1 MLSWLAL
8 AHRLPQRQRQQ
19 KILERRLHFRI
30 LRLCL
35 VLWCVYVLVF
45 LLPYEVAGETLCD
58 YCSQIGRACNTTL
71 SQCVPCTPTLGC
83 TEKQVCDTRTGT
95 CTVKDLFQPFLW
107 SDGVLIVLVFLATG
121 LSNAGGIGGGI
132 LLVPLL
138 SLFAG
143 FTLKNASANAQPLIF
158 AASIANAMVNIPRR
172 HAARDAPR
180 IDWNLVACT
189 VPFFLMGT
197 TPGTFMNQ
205 AFPSYFTAFVL
216 AALLAV
222 LSVQSGIFGLRL
234 LRERLQKKPN
244 ASGNEST
251 SPKRGTSVESVH
263 SAGTSQTAAYSDVD
277 RATAPKEGMVGSTQT
292 HLTTGTDPA
301 SEDRWMLSGAASP
314 RSSMIHETTNHSM
327 NSSASPG
334 SPSVGTLLEDGATNH
349 SSALMTRKASPSMV
363 RCKTQSQRQSLR
375 LVCQL
380 DPLLCARNREELLAA
395 ERPWFQWRYML
406 FLLCCWVILFII
418 QLFSG
423 SAAKSSPLGIPLCGA
438 AYWVLFSIQESVL
451 FLLGCLTIWRN
462 LRLNA
467 LRDRVGY
474 PWYQKNGLGDIRWT
488 RNLIFGY
495 PIWAFVAG
503 VFGTWV
509 GIGGSSLLIPFL
521 NLVGHAD
528 PATVQSSMSIS
539 NLLGSA
545 SGAFVYL
552 AQGRLNIS
560 YALFYG
566 LFALLGSYT
575 GVWMVY
581 FLVERYQIR
590 ALFVF
595 ALTICFLTALGA
607 ILYIAIRN
615 TLGVEAAGVGWV
627 FTNICRYVG

>member
-1 MLSWLAL
+1 MRSRFSRQQKVYLPVIGGMLCLLAL
-8 AHRLPQRQRQQ
+8 AGTSTT
-19 KILERRLHFRI
+19 
-30 LRLCL
+30 
-35 VLWCVYVLVF
+35 
-45 LLPYEVAGETLCD
+45 AATLCD
-58 YCSQIGRACNTTL
+58 YCSQIGRACNITL
-71 SQCVPCTPTLGC
+71 GQCVPCTPTSGC
-83 TEKQVCDTRTGT
+83 TERQVCNTNTGI
-95 CTVKDLFQPFLW
+95 CAVKDLFHPFLW

-158 AASIANAMVNIPRR
+158 GASIANAMVNVPRR
-172 HAARDAPR
+172 HAARDTPR

-216 AALLAV
+216 ALLLSV
-222 LSVQSGIFGLRL
+222 LSVQSALFGLRL
-234 LRERLQKKPN
+234 LRERLQERHKN
-244 ASGNEST
+244 AADEQTWKAEAAGN
-251 SPKRGTSVESVH
+251 
-263 SAGTSQTAAYSDVD
+263 AADD
-277 RATAPKEGMVGSTQT
+277 T
-292 HLTTGTDPA
+292 
-301 SEDRWMLSGAASP
+301 LSS
-314 RSSMIHETTNHSM
+314 RVS
-327 NSSASPG
+327 
-334 SPSVGTLLEDGATNH
+334 SPSVAETAIPVQSNGVDDCGRDAANATKPSADRASAERPDSSDPHLNH
-349 SSALMTRKASPSMV
+349 ESRGNGCCSAANANNAVDSSDVHATGSETAASSPSNNV
-363 RCKTQSQRQSLR
+363 HPLR
-375 LVCQL
+375 PGRSRFLCYL
-380 DPLLCARNREELLAA
+380 DPLLCAQSREELLAA

-406 FLLCCWVILFII
+406 FLLACWLVLFII
-418 QLFSG
+418 QILSG
-423 SAAKSSPLGIPLCGA
+423 SAEKHSPVGAPLCGA
-438 AYWVLFSIQESVL
+438 VYWILFAIQESVL
-451 FLLGCLTIWRN
+451 FAMGCFTIWRN
-462 LRLNA
+462 LSLNR
-467 LRDRVGY
+467 LRDRLGY
-474 PWYQKNGLGDIRWT
+474 PWYSKNGLGDIRWT
-488 RNLIFGY
+488 RALIFGY
-495 PIWAFVAG
+495 PVWAFIAG
-503 VFGTWV
+503 VFGSWV

-521 NLVGHAD
+521 NLVGRAD
-528 PATVQSSMSIS
+528 PATVQSSMSLS

-560 YALFYG
+560 YGLFFG

-595 ALTICFLTALGA
+595 ALTICFVTALGA

-627 FTNICRYVG
+627 FTNICAYVG

>member
-1 MLSWLAL
+1 MWLL
-8 AHRLPQRQRQQ
+8 L
-19 KILERRLHFRI
+19 LTL
-30 LRLCL
+30 LCCL
-35 VLWCVYVLVF
+35 QD
-45 LLPYEVAGETLCD
+45 VAGETLCD

-71 SQCVPCTPTLGC
+71 GQCIACTPTLGC
-83 TEKQVCDTRTGT
+83 TERQVCDTKTGT
-95 CTVKDLFQPFLW
+95 CAVKGLFQPFLW
-107 SDGVLIVLVFLATG
+107 SDGVLIILVFLATG

-158 AASIANAMVNIPRR
+158 AASIANAIVNIPRR
-172 HAARDAPR
+172 HVARDTPR

-216 AALLAV
+216 SALLAV

-234 LRERLQKKPN
+234 LRERLRKRSKGSGSEQN
-244 ASGNEST
+244 ASLSSVSAANGH
-251 SPKRGTSVESVH
+251 SVELSPIASGSREGHSSV
-263 SAGTSQTAAYSDVD
+263 SKEDTMASTGAGQVEKADTTFANPKVPAEKLPISSTLPAANASNVSTMSSSPLLTAA
-277 RATAPKEGMVGSTQT
+277 PGEGVS
-292 HLTTGTDPA
+292 
-301 SEDRWMLSGAASP
+301 
-314 RSSMIHETTNHSM
+314 
-327 NSSASPG
+327 
-334 SPSVGTLLEDGATNH
+334 LEDGINEPPNIGERVEQRPV
-349 SSALMTRKASPSMV
+349 MTAGQACSEN
-363 RCKTQSQRQSLR
+363 QSREWLCR
-375 LVCQL
+375 L
-380 DPLLCARNREELLAA
+380 DPLLCAQNHEELLAA
-395 ERPWFQWRYML
+395 ERPWFQWRTMI
-406 FLLCCWVILFII
+406 FLLSCWVILFII

-423 SAAKSSPLGIPLCGA
+423 SAHKSSPLGIPLCGA
-438 AYWVLFSIQESVL
+438 IYWILFGIQESAL

-462 LRLNA
+462 LRLNI
-467 LRDRVGY
+467 LRDRLGY
-474 PWYQKNGLGDIRWT
+474 PWYRKNGLGDIRWT

-495 PIWAFVAG
+495 PIWAFIAG
-503 VFGTWV
+503 IFGSWV

-528 PATVQSSMSIS
+528 PATTQSSMSIS

-545 SGAFVYL
+545 SAAFVYL

-595 ALTICFLTALGA
+595 ALTICFSVALGA
-607 ILYIAIRN
+607 MLYIAIRN
-615 TLGVEAAGVGWV
+615 TLGVEAAGVGWI
-627 FTNICRYVG
+627 FTNICAFVG